1 MQWDSHSHLH
11 LFAPSA
17 ELAPA
22 MVRLGLAAVCS
33 ACRPEEWPVLAE
45 LTRQAPRHVFPAF
58 GIHPWYAAEDY
69 SEQSIALLRK
79 QVLAFPGAWIGET
92 GLDKKYAVGPQ
103 LSALQAQVMLA
114 MELQRPLLLHCVG
127 YAGKLFDFLAEC
139 GWNRESPP
147 LVLHRSR
154 LSQEMAKRFLD
165 HFDCYFSLH
174 PDSFVNGKP
183 DLGSFPAQRILLES
197 DAEPGKTSHQDPVD
211 ALTAYG
217 HEHLSFTRK
226 SGFQEIAFANLA
238 QLLGRSLNGDPLAS
252 AAESQ

>member
-11 LFAPSA
+11 LFAPPA

-22 MVRLGLAAVCS
+22 MVCLGLAAVCS

-58 GIHPWYAAEDY
+58 GIHPWYVAEDF
-69 SEQSIALLRK
+69 SEQSIAQLRK
-79 QVLAFPGAWIGET
+79 QALAFPGAWIGET
-92 GLDKKYAVGPQ
+92 GLDRKYAVGPQ
-103 LSALQAQVMLA
+103 LSALQAQIKLA

-127 YAGKLFDFLAEC
+127 YSGKLFAFLTEC
-139 GWNRESPP
+139 GWDRESPP

-165 HFDCYFSLH
+165 RFDCYFSLH
-174 PDSFVNGKP
+174 PDSFAHEYP
-183 DLGSFPAQRILLES
+183 DYSDLPTQRILLES
-197 DAEPGKTSHQDPVD
+197 DAEPSVQPRQPLIE
-211 ALTAYG
+211 ALDNYWRN
-217 HEHLSFTRK
+217 HSSFTQK
-226 SGFQEIAFANLA
+226 TGIQEIAFANLA
-238 QLLGRSLNGDPLAS
+238 QLLGRSLNGAPPAN